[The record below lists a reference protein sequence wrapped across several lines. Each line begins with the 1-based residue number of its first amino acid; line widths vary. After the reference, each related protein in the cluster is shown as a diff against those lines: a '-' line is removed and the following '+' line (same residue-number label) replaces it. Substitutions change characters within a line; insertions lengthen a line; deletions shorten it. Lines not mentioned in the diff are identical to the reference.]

1 VALKL
6 LLDTHSLIW
15 ALDAPE
21 RLSAT
26 VRDAFDRASVTVF
39 VSAASIWEIAIKV
52 ALGRLRFPLAELP
65 RALADAAF
73 KELPVRIA
81 DGLEMA
87 QLPLVHRDPFDRLLI
102 AQARQEGMTLV
113 TCDAAIRRYP
123 VATLWD

>member
-1 VALKL
+1 VALRL
-6 LLDTHSLIW
+6 LLDTNSLIW

-21 RLSAT
+21 RLSAK
-26 VRDAFDRASVTVF
+26 VRDAFDRPGVTVF

-52 ALGRLRFPLAELP
+52 ALGRLRFPLEELP

-81 DGLEMA
+81 DGLQMA

-102 AQARQEGMTLV
+102 AQARHEKLTLV

>member
-1 VALKL
+1 VAVRL

-15 ALDAPE
+15 AFGAPE
-21 RLSAT
+21 RRSAT
-26 VRDAFDRASVTVF
+26 VRDAFDRPSVTVF
-39 VSAASIWEIAIKV
+39 ASAASIWEIAIKV

-81 DGLEMA
+81 DGVEMA

-102 AQARQEGMTLV
+102 AQARHEGLTLV
-113 TCDAAIRRYP
+113 TCDAVIRRYP
-123 VATLWD
+123 VDTLWD